1 MSKVTLT
8 VNGQEIS
15 NNWTPEEVETS
26 PRRPADQEASI
37 HAPDLSG
44 VIDVPIT
51 VETMNRITKPAV
63 VTCDHCHKRFNL
75 RNQAERTPD
84 GGELQYF
91 DCPHCNHRYEVAF
104 VTRKG
109 LELRSVLGS
118 LRSLRDRG
126 VKSETLEA
134 MWKRDLAAYQAEVHS
149 RLPNR
154 P

>member
-8 VNGQEIS
+8 VTGQEIS

-26 PRRPADQEASI
+26 LRRPADQEASI

-44 VIDVPIT
+44 IIDVPIT

-91 DCPHCNHRYEVAF
+91 DCPHCKHRYEVAF

-109 LELRSVLGS
+109 LELRDRLHNIDN
-118 LRSLRDRG
+118 LRKLRD
-126 VKSETLEA
+126 SEKLRQMRTET
-134 MWKRDLAAYQAEVHS
+134 LAAYQAEVHS
-149 RLPNR
+149 RLPKHS
-154 P
+154 